1 MLAANK
7 NPDTPGA
14 CNGRGV
20 ALASLG
26 RFAEAPPCF
35 NEELRRHPG
44 NAEAHMNLGMTLLA
58 LGRFEEAWP
67 HYEYRSQRK
76 GFAAASGPRWQGED
90 LGHDT
95 LLVYPE
101 QGAGDNIHFLR
112 YLPLLRQRYPEARIA
127 YPSPEALKRLF
138 AHTLAAARIDVYA
151 SSDDVH
157 TYGFQTALLSIP
169 GVLETTLAS
178 IPADVPYLRVDPAWA
193 DKWSPHLEGI
203 RLPKVGLAWAGNPGY
218 SGDRDRSIGF
228 DTIAALFNVPGICF
242 VSLQRPAEGEL
253 PARHEK
259 LRYWMD
265 EVADFA
271 DTAAL
276 IAQLDLVISVDTSVA
291 HLAGAMGRP
300 VWLLN
305 RINTDWRWLLDRED
319 SPWYPTM
326 RIFRQPSPGDWNEVL
341 RKVAD
346 ALAQKFAG
354 GVSRA

>member
-1 MLAANK
+1 MA
-7 NPDTPGA
+7 
-14 CNGRGV
+14 
-20 ALASLG
+20 
-26 RFAEAPPCF
+26 
-35 NEELRRHPG
+35 
-44 NAEAHMNLGMTLLA
+44 
-58 LGRFEEAWP
+58 
-67 HYEYRSQRK
+67 
-76 GFAAASGPRWQGED
+76 
-90 LGHDT
+90 
-95 LLVYPE
+95 
-101 QGAGDNIHFLR
+101 
-112 YLPLLRQRYPEARIA
+112 
-127 YPSPEALKRLF
+127 
-138 AHTLAAARIDVYA
+138 
-151 SSDDVH
+151 
-157 TYGFQTALLSIP
+157 
-169 GVLETTLAS
+169 
-178 IPADVPYLRVDPAWA
+178 
-193 DKWSPHLEGI
+193 
-203 RLPKVGLAWAGNPGY
+203 
-218 SGDRDRSIGF
+218 SIGF